1 MSYIDGDD
9 LVFYS
14 GSDNQI
20 YSGGFSVNSIMM
32 KSGISPFTTLNNIN
46 VQSGG
51 NGQSGENVADIFKD
65 LVVPSWLVS
74 QNNHF
79 VGGYKHMKN
88 DDDSED
94 EEIISDE
101 LYDKLVDLVTVSDA
115 EIKNKKKNTRRFK
128 NKVVKSKGTKR
139 NK

>member
-1 MSYIDGDD
+1 MSNIDGED

-46 VQSGG
+46 GQIGG
-51 NGQSGENVADIFKD
+51 NVGDVFKD
-65 LVVPSWLVS
+65 LVIPSWLVS
-74 QNNHF
+74 QNNNF
-79 VGGYKHMKN
+79 IGGNKHKKN

-94 EEIISDE
+94 DEVVSDD
-101 LYDKLVDLVTVSDA
+101 LYDKLVDLVSVSDA

-128 NKVVKSKGTKR
+128 NKVVKNKGTKR
-139 NK
+139 NR

>member
-1 MSYIDGDD
+1 MSNIDGED

-32 KSGISPFTTLNNIN
+32 KSGFSPFTTLNNIN
-46 VQSGG
+46 GQTGG
-51 NGQSGENVADIFKD
+51 NVGDVFND

-74 QNNHF
+74 QNNNF
-79 VGGYKHMKN
+79 IGGYKHMKN

-94 EEIISDE
+94 DEIISDE
-101 LYDKLVDLVTVSDA
+101 LYDKLVDLVTVSDS

-128 NKVVKSKGTKR
+128 NKIVKSKGTKR
-139 NK
+139 NR

>member
-1 MSYIDGDD
+1 MSNIDGED

-32 KSGISPFTTLNNIN
+32 KSGFSPFTTLNNIN
-46 VQSGG
+46 GQTGG
-51 NGQSGENVADIFKD
+51 NVGDVFND

-74 QNNHF
+74 QNNNF
-79 VGGYKHMKN
+79 IGGYKHMKN

-94 EEIISDE
+94 DEIISDE
-101 LYDKLVDLVTVSDA
+101 LYDKLVDLVTVSDS

-139 NK
+139 NR